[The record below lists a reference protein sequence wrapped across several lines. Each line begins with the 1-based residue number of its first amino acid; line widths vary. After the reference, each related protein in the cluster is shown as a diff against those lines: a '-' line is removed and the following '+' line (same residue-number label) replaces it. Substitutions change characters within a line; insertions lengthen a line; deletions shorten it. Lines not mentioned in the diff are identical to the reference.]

1 MLNIKLGQRFRMTK
15 IRSRILAAMIVL
27 SVPSIMLVGFIS
39 FNIARDTIVD
49 MNKTSNI
56 ERLRTSSEIANL
68 LFRNIN
74 NLHYSIVV
82 NEAIRDELRVTGHDR
97 QLQPDSQSVT
107 MSTRLQ
113 RLISGSYADT
123 RYVKSIC
130 LFDLQFQTYCSGRSD
145 DAGIY
150 EGVDKIGR
158 ITASDWYRNAYDN
171 NGKVVYYPQDVF
183 EEADDS
189 FSTVKLFRDAG
200 DTSGEPMGIL
210 IVNVSKSIF
219 DKVFGVPGD
228 YGSYMALAA
237 KDGNTS
243 AVFNQR
249 DMDLTLTQAPLARDI
264 QQTIGGLQEQGYL
277 VNSLYNHTTGWTFV
291 HAVQEKELLKQSQT
305 IRWATTAIAA
315 GIALIA
321 LLLSYLLSGTIT
333 RPLLRLKKMMLD
345 WTMGTRQF
353 PDSFAKDEVGVIGET
368 FRRIAYE
375 NDELNAKLIQSKL
388 KEREAELRALQ
399 SQIKPHF
406 LYNTLDS
413 MYWMAILQ
421 HNEQVAQM
429 AESLSESFKLSL
441 NKGKETILVYNE
453 LKHIEHYLRIQN
465 IRYNGRFRYIEQVE
479 ESILGMEVLKLLLQP
494 LVENAIY
501 HGLEPKLGEGMIR
514 LIGSREGGWLSFTVE
529 DDGVGMDDMRRTE
542 QGFGLSNVKERLKL
556 YYGEDSSLEVWSRP
570 GEGTR
575 VVLRFQPP
583 PSKKTGHGPE
593 K

>member
-1 MLNIKLGQRFRMTK
+1 MLNIKWRQRFRMTR

-39 FNIARDTIVD
+39 FNIARDTVVT

-56 ERLRTSSEIANL
+56 DRLRTSSEIADL

-82 NEAIRDELRVTGHDR
+82 NEAIRDEMRVTGRDP
-97 QLQPDSQSVT
+97 QLQPNSQSVT

-113 RLISGSYADT
+113 RLISSSYADT

-150 EGVDKIGR
+150 EGADKVSR
-158 ITASDWYRNAYDN
+158 ITASDWYRSAYDG
-171 NGKVVYYPQDVF
+171 NGKVVYYPKDVF

-200 DTSGEPMGIL
+200 DTNGAPIGIL
-210 IVNVSKSIF
+210 VVNVSKGIF
-219 DKVFGVPGD
+219 GKVFGMPGD
-228 YGSYMALAA
+228 YGSYLTLAT
-237 KDGNTS
+237 KDGATS
-243 AVFNQR
+243 VVFNQKGTASAPTP
-249 DMDLTLTQAPLARDI
+249 LTGDI
-264 QQTIGGLQEQGYL
+264 PQTIRELEGQGYL
-277 VNSLYNHTTGWTFV
+277 VNPLYNHTTGWTFV
-291 HAVQEKELLKQSQT
+291 HVVQEKELLKQSQT

-315 GIALIA
+315 GIAVIA

-345 WTMGTRQF
+345 WTLGTRQF

-375 NDELNAKLIQSKL
+375 NDELTAKLIQSQL

-479 ESILGMEVLKLLLQP
+479 ESILGMEMLKLLLQP

-501 HGLEPKLGEGMIR
+501 HGLEPKLGEGTIR
-514 LIGSREGGWLSFTVE
+514 LTGVREGGWLLFTVE
-529 DDGVGMDDMRRTE
+529 DDGIGIDDMERIG
-542 QGFGLSNVKERLKL
+542 QGFGLGNVKERLKL

-575 VVLRFQPP
+575 VVLRFQQQS
-583 PSKKTGHGPE
+583 SKKTGHSSE